1 MTKADYMKTLA
12 YSLRHLPKEEF
23 ERRTHKRLGMLPHH
37 CRRHCPRRDCIMTK
51 ADYMKTLAYSLR
63 HLPKEEFEQA
73 MDYFEEYFAEAGPE
87 NEQQAIEDLGSPDE
101 AAKALIMN
109 LAAKNVEEPPKTV
122 KHEEY
127 FAEAGPENE
136 QQAIEDLGSP
146 DEAAKALI
154 MNLAAKNVEEPPK
167 TVKHSFKAVWI
178 GLIALCAAPI
188 ALPLAFCLICV
199 IAALIFAILCVLG
212 GILLSAFCVAVWIGL
227 IALCAAPI
235 ALPLAFCLICVIAAL
250 IFAILCVLGGI
261 LLSAFCVLAA
271 AVIGFIGGIAL
282 LFSSFANGIATLGFS
297 LLCAGGG
304 VLFLFIAFQFCKWFL
319 QKIVQFL
326 GKLMKKKGAKHETNH

>member
-1 MTKADYMKTLA
+1 
-12 YSLRHLPKEEF
+12 
-23 ERRTHKRLGMLPHH
+23 
-37 CRRHCPRRDCIMTK
+37 MTK

-73 MDYFEEYFAEAGPE
+73 MDYIEEYFAEAGSE
-87 NEQQAIEDLGSPDE
+87 HEQQAIEDLGSPDE
-101 AAKALIMN
+101 AAK
-109 LAAKNVEEPPKTV
+109 T
-122 KHEEY
+122 
-127 FAEAGPENE
+127 
-136 QQAIEDLGSP
+136 
-146 DEAAKALI
+146 LI

-167 TVKHSFKAVWI
+167 TVKHSFK
-178 GLIALCAAPI
+178 
-188 ALPLAFCLICV
+188 
-199 IAALIFAILCVLG
+199 
-212 GILLSAFCVAVWIGL
+212 AVWIGL

>member
-1 MTKADYMKTLA
+1 
-12 YSLRHLPKEEF
+12 
-23 ERRTHKRLGMLPHH
+23 
-37 CRRHCPRRDCIMTK
+37 MTK

-101 AAKALIMN
+101 AAK
-109 LAAKNVEEPPKTV
+109 T
-122 KHEEY
+122 
-127 FAEAGPENE
+127 
-136 QQAIEDLGSP
+136 
-146 DEAAKALI
+146 LI

-199 IAALIFAILCVLG
+199 IAALL
-212 GILLSAFCVAVWIGL
+212 
-227 IALCAAPI
+227 
-235 ALPLAFCLICVIAAL
+235 
-250 IFAILCVLGGI
+250 FAILCVLGGI

-282 LFSSFANGIATLGFS
+282 LFSSFANGIATLGFQPA
-297 LLCAGGG
+297 LCRRRRS
-304 VLFLFIAFQFCKWFL
+304 ISICSISIL
-319 QKIVQFL
+319 QMVFTKNRTISREINEEERSQ
-326 GKLMKKKGAKHETNH
+326 T

>member
-1 MTKADYMKTLA
+1 
-12 YSLRHLPKEEF
+12 
-23 ERRTHKRLGMLPHH
+23 
-37 CRRHCPRRDCIMTK
+37 MTK

-101 AAKALIMN
+101 AAKTLI
-109 LAAKNVEEPPKTV
+109 
-122 KHEEY
+122 
-127 FAEAGPENE
+127 
-136 QQAIEDLGSP
+136 I
-146 DEAAKALI
+146 
-154 MNLAAKNVEEPPK
+154 NLAAKNVEEPPK
-167 TVKHSFKAVWI
+167 TVKHSFK
-178 GLIALCAAPI
+178 
-188 ALPLAFCLICV
+188 
-199 IAALIFAILCVLG
+199 
-212 GILLSAFCVAVWIGL
+212 AVWIGL

-304 VLFLFIAFQFCKWFL
+304 VLFLFVAFQFCKWFL

>member
-1 MTKADYMKTLA
+1 
-12 YSLRHLPKEEF
+12 
-23 ERRTHKRLGMLPHH
+23 
-37 CRRHCPRRDCIMTK
+37 MTK

-73 MDYFEEYFAEAGPE
+73 MDYFEEYFAEAGSE
-87 NEQQAIEDLGSPDE
+87 HEQQAIEDLGSPDE
-101 AAKALIMN
+101 AS
-109 LAAKNVEEPPKTV
+109 KT
-122 KHEEY
+122 
-127 FAEAGPENE
+127 
-136 QQAIEDLGSP
+136 
-146 DEAAKALI
+146 LI

-167 TVKHSFKAVWI
+167 TVKHSFK
-178 GLIALCAAPI
+178 
-188 ALPLAFCLICV
+188 
-199 IAALIFAILCVLG
+199 
-212 GILLSAFCVAVWIGL
+212 AVWIGL

-304 VLFLFIAFQFCKWFL
+304 VLFLFVAFQFCKWFL

>member
-1 MTKADYMKTLA
+1 
-12 YSLRHLPKEEF
+12 
-23 ERRTHKRLGMLPHH
+23 
-37 CRRHCPRRDCIMTK
+37 MTK

-87 NEQQAIEDLGSPDE
+87 HEQQAIEDLGSPDE
-101 AAKALIMN
+101 AAK
-109 LAAKNVEEPPKTV
+109 T
-122 KHEEY
+122 
-127 FAEAGPENE
+127 
-136 QQAIEDLGSP
+136 
-146 DEAAKALI
+146 LI

-212 GILLSAFCVAVWIGL
+212 GILLSAFCV
-227 IALCAAPI
+227 
-235 ALPLAFCLICVIAAL
+235 
-250 IFAILCVLGGI
+250 
-261 LLSAFCVLAA
+261 LAA

-282 LFSSFANGIATLGFS
+282 LFSSFTNGIATLGFS
-297 LLCAGGG
+297 LLCAGGS